1 MRMVNFYNPIYGNH
15 SAKIMIIFQSSKK
28 VVQNVPVGGILSND
42 EERMSYLRRKSNK
55 LRIKFV
61 LFLNKLYLC
70 LQYEPYN

>member
-1 MRMVNFYNPIYGNH
+1 M
-15 SAKIMIIFQSSKK
+15 
-28 VVQNVPVGGILSND
+28 GGILSND

-70 LQYEPYN
+70 LCIIYAFFTSIKVVLMKLGDSFRLQGKRIKSFTF